1 MAVYTGIDS
10 DALAEF
16 AAQYPLSQ
24 IEEFKGITA
33 GVQNSNFLLTTVDA
47 KYILTIYE
55 SSANGVAA
63 SDLPF
68 FLGLMLHL
76 SAQGLSC
83 PVPLARKDGGL
94 ISNIK
99 NKPAALVSFLE
110 GRSVKNP
117 RPEHCRA
124 LGAAMAQMHLA
135 GDGFELTRPNNHGLG
150 NWQALFERCHSRADE
165 VSPDLTRAM
174 ERELTRLREN
184 WPGNLPTGIIHADL
198 FPDNV
203 FFMRGDMSGLID
215 FYFACNDFYAYDLA
229 IALNAWCFEADATFN
244 VTKARALLSGYQNLR
259 PLAPEEIDAV
269 PILGAGAAM
278 RFLTTRLFDWL
289 NQVDGAQVEPK
300 NPNDFLRRLR
310 FHRSATRPEDYG
322 LTL

>member
-1 MAVYTGIDS
+1 MAVYTEID
-10 DALAEF
+10 DATLAQF
-16 AAQYPLSQ
+16 GAQYPLSS
-24 IEEFKGITA
+24 IDSLKGITQ
-33 GVQNSNFLLTTVDA
+33 GVQNSNFLLTTAQA

-63 SDLPF
+63 ADLPF

-76 SAQGLSC
+76 SANGLSC

-94 ISNIK
+94 ISTVK
-99 NKPAALVSFLE
+99 DKPAALVSFLE
-110 GRSVKNP
+110 GRSVKTP

-124 LGAAMAQMHLA
+124 LGAAMAQMHVA
-135 GDGFELTRPNNHGLG
+135 GAGFELRRANNHGLA
-150 NWQALFERCHSRADE
+150 NWQALFERCHDRADE

-174 ERELTRLREN
+174 ERELARLEEN
-184 WPGNLPTGIIHADL
+184 WPDNLPPGIIHADL

-203 FFMRGDMSGLID
+203 FFVQGEVSGLID

-244 VTKARALLSGYQNLR
+244 VTKARALLSGYQNVRALS
-259 PLAPEEIDAV
+259 PEEIDAV

-310 FHRSATRPEDYG
+310 FHRSATRPADYG

>member
-1 MAVYTGIDS
+1 MAVYTEIDS
-10 DALAEF
+10 NTLAEI
-16 AAQYPLSQ
+16 AEQYPLSQ
-24 IEEFKGITA
+24 VDDFKGITA
-33 GVQNSNFLLTTVDA
+33 GVQNSNFLLTTADA

-63 SDLPF
+63 ADLPF
-68 FLGLMLHL
+68 FLNLMLHL

-94 ISNIK
+94 VSTIK

-110 GRSVKNP
+110 GRSVRTP

-135 GDGFELTRPNNHGLG
+135 GDRFELTRPNNHGLG

-174 ERELTRLREN
+174 ERELTRLQEN
-184 WPGNLPTGIIHADL
+184 WPDNLPTGIIHADL

-203 FFMRGDMSGLID
+203 FFLQGDISGLID

-244 VTKARALLSGYQNLR
+244 VTKARALMSGYQNMR

-310 FHRSATRPEDYG
+310 FHRSAMRPADYG

>member
-1 MAVYTGIDS
+1 MAVYTEIDS
-10 DALAEF
+10 DTLAEF

-24 IEEFKGITA
+24 VDEFKGITA
-33 GVQNSNFLLTTVDA
+33 GVQNSNFLLTTADA

-55 SSANGVAA
+55 SSANGVSAA
-63 SDLPF
+63 DLPF
-68 FLGLMLHL
+68 FLSLMLHL

-83 PVPLARKDGGL
+83 PVPLARKDGEL
-94 ISNIK
+94 ISTIK

-110 GRSVKNP
+110 GRSVKTP

-174 ERELTRLREN
+174 ERELTRLKEN
-184 WPGNLPTGIIHADL
+184 WPDNLPTGIIHADL

-203 FFMRGDMSGLID
+203 FFMQGDMSGLID

-229 IALNAWCFEADATFN
+229 
-244 VTKARALLSGYQNLR
+244 
-259 PLAPEEIDAV
+259 
-269 PILGAGAAM
+269 
-278 RFLTTRLFDWL
+278 
-289 NQVDGAQVEPK
+289 
-300 NPNDFLRRLR
+300 
-310 FHRSATRPEDYG
+310 
-322 LTL
+322 

>member
-1 MAVYTGIDS
+1 MAVYTEIDTNT
-10 DALAEF
+10 LAEF

-24 IEEFKGITA
+24 VDEFKGITA
-33 GVQNSNFLLTTVDA
+33 GVQNSNFLLTTADA

-55 SSANGVAA
+55 SSANGVSAA
-63 SDLPF
+63 DLPF

-83 PVPLARKDGGL
+83 PVPLARKDGEL
-94 ISNIK
+94 ISTIK
-99 NKPAALVSFLE
+99 NKPAALISFLK
-110 GRSVKNP
+110 GRSVKTP

-135 GDGFELTRPNNHGLG
+135 GDGFELKRPNNHGLG

-174 ERELTRLREN
+174 ERELTRLKEN
-184 WPGNLPTGIIHADL
+184 WPDNLPTGIIHADL

-203 FFMRGDMSGLID
+203 FFMQGDMSGLID

-310 FHRSATRPEDYG
+310 FHRSATRPADYG

>member
-1 MAVYTGIDS
+1 MAVYTEIDS
-10 DALAEF
+10 NTLAEI

-24 IEEFKGITA
+24 VDEFKGITA
-33 GVQNSNFLLTTVDA
+33 GVQNSNFLLTTADA

-63 SDLPF
+63 ADLPF
-68 FLGLMLHL
+68 FLNLMLHL

-94 ISNIK
+94 VSTIK

-110 GRSVKNP
+110 GRSVRTP

-174 ERELTRLREN
+174 ERELTRLQEN
-184 WPGNLPTGIIHADL
+184 WPDNLPTGIIHADL

-203 FFMRGDMSGLID
+203 FFLQGDMSGLID

-244 VTKARALLSGYQNLR
+244 VTKARALMSGYQNMR

-310 FHRSATRPEDYG
+310 FHRSAMRPADYG

>member
-1 MAVYTGIDS
+1 MAVYTEIDS
-10 DALAEF
+10 DTLAEF

-24 IEEFKGITA
+24 IDEFKGITA
-33 GVQNSNFLLTTVDA
+33 GVQNSNFLLTTADA

-63 SDLPF
+63 ADLPF

-94 ISNIK
+94 ISTIK

-110 GRSVKNP
+110 GRSVKTP
-117 RPEHCRA
+117 RPQHCRA

-174 ERELTRLREN
+174 ERELTRLQEN
-184 WPGNLPTGIIHADL
+184 WPDNLPTGIIHADL

-203 FFMRGDMSGLID
+203 FFLQGDMSGLID

-310 FHRSATRPEDYG
+310 FHRSATRPADYG

>member
-1 MAVYTGIDS
+1 MAVYTEIDG
-10 DALAEF
+10 DTLAQF
-16 AAQYPLSQ
+16 AAQYPLAQ
-24 IEEFKGITA
+24 IDEMKGITA
-33 GVQNSNFLLTTVDA
+33 GVQNSNFLLATADA
-47 KYILTIYE
+47 KYILTVYE

-63 SDLPF
+63 DDLPF

-94 ISNIK
+94 ISTVK
-99 NKPAALVSFLE
+99 DKPAALVSFLE
-110 GRSVKNP
+110 GRSVKTP

-135 GDGFELTRPNNHGLG
+135 GDGFELHRPNNHGLT
-150 NWQALFERCHSRADE
+150 NWQTLFERCRSRADE

-174 ERELTRLREN
+174 ERELIRLKEN
-184 WPGNLPTGIIHADL
+184 WPDNLPAGIIHADL

-203 FFMRGDMSGLID
+203 FFMQGEVSGLID

-229 IALNAWCFEADATFN
+229 IALNAWCFEADASFN
-244 VTKARALLSGYQNLR
+244 VTKARALLSGYQNVR

-310 FHRSATRPEDYG
+310 FHRSATRPADYG

>member
-1 MAVYTGIDS
+1 MAVYTEIDTNT
-10 DALAEF
+10 LAEF

-24 IEEFKGITA
+24 IDEFKGITA
-33 GVQNSNFLLTTVDA
+33 GVQNSNFLLTTVNA
-47 KYILTIYE
+47 KYILTIFE

-63 SDLPF
+63 ADLPF

-76 SAQGLSC
+76 SARGLSC

-94 ISNIK
+94 ISTIK

-110 GRSVKNP
+110 GRSVKTP
-117 RPEHCRA
+117 RPQHCRA

-174 ERELTRLREN
+174 ERELTRLKEN
-184 WPGNLPTGIIHADL
+184 WPGSLPTGIIHADL

-203 FFMRGDMSGLID
+203 FFMQGDMSGLID

-259 PLAPEEIDAV
+259 PLAPEEIDAM

-289 NQVDGAQVEPK
+289 NQIDGAQVEPK

>member
-1 MAVYTGIDS
+1 TEIDS
-10 DALAEF
+10 DTLAEF
-16 AAQYPLSQ
+16 AAQYPLSR
-24 IEEFKGITA
+24 IDEFKGITA
-33 GVQNSNFLLTTVDA
+33 GVQNSNFLLTTADA

-63 SDLPF
+63 ADLPCF
-68 FLGLMLHL
+68 GGFMLHL

-94 ISNIK
+94 ISTIK

-110 GRSVKNP
+110 GRSVKTP

-150 NWQALFERCHSRADE
+150 NWQALFEHCHSRADE

-174 ERELTRLREN
+174 ERELTRLKEN
-184 WPGNLPTGIIHADL
+184 WPDNLPTGIIHADL

-203 FFMRGDMSGLID
+203 FFMQGDMSGLID

-259 PLAPEEIDAV
+259 SLAPEEIDAV

-310 FHRSATRPEDYG
+310 FHRRATRPADYG

>member
-1 MAVYTGIDS
+1 MAVYTEIDTNT
-10 DALAEF
+10 LAEF

-24 IEEFKGITA
+24 IDEFKGITA
-33 GVQNSNFLLTTVDA
+33 GVQNSNFLLTTANA
-47 KYILTIYE
+47 KYILTIFE

-63 SDLPF
+63 ADLPF

-76 SAQGLSC
+76 SARGLSC

-94 ISNIK
+94 ISTIK

-110 GRSVKNP
+110 GRSVKTP

-174 ERELTRLREN
+174 ERELTRLKEN
-184 WPGNLPTGIIHADL
+184 WPGSLPTGIIHADL

-203 FFMRGDMSGLID
+203 FFMQGDMSGLID

-259 PLAPEEIDAV
+259 PLAPEEIDAM

-322 LTL
+322 LAL

>member
-1 MAVYTGIDS
+1 
-10 DALAEF
+10 
-16 AAQYPLSQ
+16 
-24 IEEFKGITA
+24 
-33 GVQNSNFLLTTVDA
+33 
-47 KYILTIYE
+47 ILTIYE
-55 SSANGVAA
+55 SSANGVSAA
-63 SDLPF
+63 DLPF
-68 FLGLMLHL
+68 FLNLMLQL
-76 SAQGLSC
+76 SAQCQSC

-94 ISNIK
+94 ISTIK

-110 GRSVKNP
+110 GRSVKTP

-124 LGAAMAQMHLA
+124 LGAAMAQMHVA

-150 NWQALFERCHSRADE
+150 NWQALFEHCHSRADE

-174 ERELTRLREN
+174 ERELTRLKEN
-184 WPGNLPTGIIHADL
+184 WPDNLPTGIIHADL

-203 FFMRGDMSGLID
+203 FFMQGDMSGLID

>member
-1 MAVYTGIDS
+1 MAVYTEIDTNT
-10 DALAEF
+10 LAEF

-24 IEEFKGITA
+24 IDEFKGITA
-33 GVQNSNFLLTTVDA
+33 GVQNSNFLLTTADA

-63 SDLPF
+63 ADLPF

-83 PVPLARKDGGL
+83 PVPLARQDGRF
-94 ISNIK
+94 ISTIK

-110 GRSVKNP
+110 GRSVKTP

-174 ERELTRLREN
+174 EHELTRLKEN
-184 WPGNLPTGIIHADL
+184 WPGSLPTGIIHADL

-203 FFMRGDMSGLID
+203 FFMQGDMSGLID

>member
-1 MAVYTGIDS
+1 
-10 DALAEF
+10 
-16 AAQYPLSQ
+16 
-24 IEEFKGITA
+24 
-33 GVQNSNFLLTTVDA
+33 
-47 KYILTIYE
+47 
-55 SSANGVAA
+55 
-63 SDLPF
+63 
-68 FLGLMLHL
+68 MLHL

-94 ISNIK
+94 ISTIK

-110 GRSVKNP
+110 GRSVKTP

-174 ERELTRLREN
+174 ERELTRLKEN
-184 WPGNLPTGIIHADL
+184 WPDNLPTGIIHADL

-203 FFMRGDMSGLID
+203 FFMQGDMSGLID

>member
-1 MAVYTGIDS
+1 MAVYTEIDS
-10 DALAEF
+10 DTLAEF

-24 IEEFKGITA
+24 IDEFKGITA
-33 GVQNSNFLLTTVDA
+33 GVQNSNFLLTTVDT

-63 SDLPF
+63 ADLPF

-94 ISNIK
+94 ISTIK

-110 GRSVKNP
+110 GRSVKTP

-124 LGAAMAQMHLA
+124 LGAAMAQIHLV

-174 ERELTRLREN
+174 ERELTRLKEN
-184 WPGNLPTGIIHADL
+184 WPDNLPTGIIHADL

-203 FFMRGDMSGLID
+203 FFMQGDMSGLID

>member
-1 MAVYTGIDS
+1 MAVYTEIDS
-10 DALAEF
+10 NTLAEI

-24 IEEFKGITA
+24 VDEFKGITA
-33 GVQNSNFLLTTVDA
+33 GVQNSNFLLTTADA

-63 SDLPF
+63 ADLPF
-68 FLGLMLHL
+68 FLNLMLHL

-94 ISNIK
+94 VSTIK

-110 GRSVKNP
+110 GRSVRNP

-135 GDGFELTRPNNHGLG
+135 GDRFELTRPNNHGLG

-174 ERELTRLREN
+174 ERELTRLQEN
-184 WPGNLPTGIIHADL
+184 WPDNLPTGIIHADL

-203 FFMRGDMSGLID
+203 FFLQGDISGLID

-244 VTKARALLSGYQNLR
+244 VTKARALLSGYQNMR

-310 FHRSATRPEDYG
+310 FHRSAMRPADYG

>member
-1 MAVYTGIDS
+1 MAVYTEIDG
-10 DALAEF
+10 DTLAQF
-16 AAQYPLSQ
+16 AAQYPLAQ
-24 IEEFKGITA
+24 IDALKGITA
-33 GVQNSNFLLTTVDA
+33 GVQNSNFLLATADA
-47 KYILTIYE
+47 KYILTVYE

-63 SDLPF
+63 DDLPF

-94 ISNIK
+94 ISTVK
-99 NKPAALVSFLE
+99 DKPAALVSFLE
-110 GRSVKNP
+110 GRSVKTP

-135 GDGFELTRPNNHGLG
+135 GDGFELHRPNNHGLS
-150 NWQALFERCHSRADE
+150 NWQTLFERCRSRADE

-174 ERELTRLREN
+174 ERELIRLKEN
-184 WPGNLPTGIIHADL
+184 WPDNLPAGIIHADL

-203 FFMRGDMSGLID
+203 FFMQGEVSGLID

-244 VTKARALLSGYQNLR
+244 VTKARALLSGYQNVR

-310 FHRSATRPEDYG
+310 FHRSATRPADYG

>member
-1 MAVYTGIDS
+1 MAVYTEIDTNT
-10 DALAEF
+10 LAEF

-24 IEEFKGITA
+24 IDEFKGITA
-33 GVQNSNFLLTTVDA
+33 GVQNSNFLLTTANA

-55 SSANGVAA
+55 SSANGVATA
-63 SDLPF
+63 DLPF

-83 PVPLARKDGGL
+83 PVPLARQDGRL
-94 ISNIK
+94 ISTIK

-110 GRSVKNP
+110 GRSVKTP

-174 ERELTRLREN
+174 ERELTRLKEN
-184 WPGNLPTGIIHADL
+184 WPGSLPTGIIHADL

-203 FFMRGDMSGLID
+203 FFMQGNMSGLID

-259 PLAPEEIDAV
+259 PLAPEEIDAM

-322 LTL
+322 LAL

>member
-1 MAVYTGIDS
+1 MAVYTEIDS
-10 DALAEF
+10 DTLAEF

-24 IEEFKGITA
+24 IDEFKGITA
-33 GVQNSNFLLTTVDA
+33 GVQNSNFLLATADA
-47 KYILTIYE
+47 KYILTIFE
-55 SSANGVAA
+55 SSTNGVAA
-63 SDLPF
+63 ADLPF

-76 SAQGLSC
+76 SAQGLLC

-94 ISNIK
+94 ISTIK
-99 NKPAALVSFLE
+99 NKPAALVRFLE
-110 GRSVKNP
+110 GRSVKTP

-124 LGAAMAQMHLA
+124 LGAAMAQMHIA

-174 ERELTRLREN
+174 ERELNRLKEN
-184 WPGNLPTGIIHADL
+184 WPNNLPTGIIHADL

-203 FFMRGDMSGLID
+203 FFMEGDLSGLID

-229 IALNAWCFEADATFN
+229 IALNAWCFEPDATFN
-244 VTKARALLSGYQNLR
+244 ITKARALLSGYQNLR

>member
-1 MAVYTGIDS
+1 MAVYTEIDS
-10 DALAEF
+10 DTLAEF

-24 IEEFKGITA
+24 IDEIKGITA
-33 GVQNSNFLLTTVDA
+33 GVQNSNFLLTTADA

-63 SDLPF
+63 ADLPF
-68 FLGLMLHL
+68 FIGLMLHL

-94 ISNIK
+94 ISTIK

-110 GRSVKNP
+110 GRSVKTP

-174 ERELTRLREN
+174 ERELTRLKEN
-184 WPGNLPTGIIHADL
+184 WPDNLPTGIIHADL

-203 FFMRGDMSGLID
+203 FFMQGDMSGLID

>member
-1 MAVYTGIDS
+1 MAVYTEIDS
-10 DALAEF
+10 DTLAEF
-16 AAQYPLSQ
+16 AAQYSLSQ
-24 IEEFKGITA
+24 IDEFKGITA
-33 GVQNSNFLLTTVDA
+33 GVQNSNFLLTTADA

-63 SDLPF
+63 ADLPF

-94 ISNIK
+94 ISTIK

-110 GRSVKNP
+110 GRSVKTP

-174 ERELTRLREN
+174 ERELTRLKEN
-184 WPGNLPTGIIHADL
+184 WPGSLPTGIIHADL

-203 FFMRGDMSGLID
+203 FFMQGDMSGLID

-310 FHRSATRPEDYG
+310 FHRSATRPADYG

>member
-1 MAVYTGIDS
+1 MAVYTEIDTNT
-10 DALAEF
+10 LAEF

-24 IEEFKGITA
+24 VDEFKGITA
-33 GVQNSNFLLTTVDA
+33 GVQNSNFLLTTADA

-55 SSANGVAA
+55 SSANGVSAA
-63 SDLPF
+63 DLPF

-83 PVPLARKDGGL
+83 PVPLARKDGEL
-94 ISNIK
+94 ISTIK

-110 GRSVKNP
+110 GRSVKTP

-165 VSPDLTRAM
+165 VCPDLTRAM
-174 ERELTRLREN
+174 ERELTRLKEN
-184 WPGNLPTGIIHADL
+184 WPDNLPTGIIHADL

-203 FFMRGDMSGLID
+203 FFMQGDMSGLID

-310 FHRSATRPEDYG
+310 FHRSATRPADYG

>member
-1 MAVYTGIDS
+1 MAVYTEIDG
-10 DALAEF
+10 DTLAQF
-16 AAQYPLSQ
+16 AAQYPLAQ
-24 IEEFKGITA
+24 IDALKGITA
-33 GVQNSNFLLTTVDA
+33 GVQNSNFLLATADA
-47 KYILTIYE
+47 KYILTVYE

-63 SDLPF
+63 DDLPF

-94 ISNIK
+94 ISTVK
-99 NKPAALVSFLE
+99 DKPAALVSFLK
-110 GRSVKNP
+110 GRSVKTP

-135 GDGFELTRPNNHGLG
+135 GDGFELHRPNNHGLS
-150 NWQALFERCHSRADE
+150 NWQTLFERCRSRADE

-174 ERELTRLREN
+174 ERELIRLKEN
-184 WPGNLPTGIIHADL
+184 WPDNLPAGIIHADL

-203 FFMRGDMSGLID
+203 FFMQGAVSGLID

-244 VTKARALLSGYQNLR
+244 VTKARALLSGYQNVR

-310 FHRSATRPEDYG
+310 FHRSATRPADYG

>member
-1 MAVYTGIDS
+1 MAVYTEIDS
-10 DALAEF
+10 DTLAEF

-24 IEEFKGITA
+24 IDEFKGITA
-33 GVQNSNFLLTTVDA
+33 GVQNSNFLLTTANA
-47 KYILTIYE
+47 KYILTIFE

-63 SDLPF
+63 ADLPF

-83 PVPLARKDGGL
+83 PVPLARKDGEL
-94 ISNIK
+94 ISTIK

-110 GRSVKNP
+110 GRSVKTP

-174 ERELTRLREN
+174 ERELTRLKEN
-184 WPGNLPTGIIHADL
+184 WPGSLPTGIIHADL

-203 FFMRGDMSGLID
+203 FFMQGDMSGLID

-259 PLAPEEIDAV
+259 PLAPEEIDAM

-322 LTL
+322 LAL

>member
-1 MAVYTGIDS
+1 MAVYTEIDS
-10 DALAEF
+10 NTLAEI

-24 IEEFKGITA
+24 VDEFKGITA
-33 GVQNSNFLLTTVDA
+33 GVQNSNFLLTTADA

-63 SDLPF
+63 ADLPF
-68 FLGLMLHL
+68 FLNLMLHL

-94 ISNIK
+94 VSTVK

-110 GRSVKNP
+110 GRSVRTP

-135 GDGFELTRPNNHGLG
+135 GDRFELTRPNNHGLG

-174 ERELTRLREN
+174 ERELTRLQEN
-184 WPGNLPTGIIHADL
+184 WPDNLPTGIIHADL

-203 FFMRGDMSGLID
+203 FFLQGDISGLID

-244 VTKARALLSGYQNLR
+244 VTKARALMSGYQNMR

-310 FHRSATRPEDYG
+310 FHRSAMRPADYG

>member
-1 MAVYTGIDS
+1 MAVYTEVDS
-10 DALAEF
+10 DTLAEF

-24 IEEFKGITA
+24 FDEFKGITA
-33 GVQNSNFLLTTVDA
+33 GVQNSNFLLTTADA

-63 SDLPF
+63 ADLPF

-94 ISNIK
+94 ISTIK

-110 GRSVKNP
+110 GRSVKTP

-135 GDGFELTRPNNHGLG
+135 GDGFELKRPNNHGLG

-174 ERELTRLREN
+174 ERELTRLKEN
-184 WPGNLPTGIIHADL
+184 WPDNLPTGIIHADL

-203 FFMRGDMSGLID
+203 FFMQGDMSGLID

-310 FHRSATRPEDYG
+310 FHRSATRPADYG

>member
-1 MAVYTGIDS
+1 MAVYTEIDG
-10 DALAEF
+10 DALAQF
-16 AAQYPLSQ
+16 AAQYPLTK
-24 IEEFKGITA
+24 IGELKGITA
-33 GVQNSNFLLTTVDA
+33 GVQNSNFLLATADA
-47 KYILTIYE
+47 KYILTVYE

-63 SDLPF
+63 NDLPF

-76 SAQGLSC
+76 SEQGLSC
-83 PVPLARKDGGL
+83 PVPLARKDGRL
-94 ISNIK
+94 ISTIRH
-99 NKPAALVSFLE
+99 KPAALVSFLE
-110 GRSVKNP
+110 GRSVKTP
-117 RPEHCRA
+117 HPEHCRA

-135 GDGFELTRPNNHGLG
+135 GRGFELRRRNNHGLT
-150 NWQALFERCHSRADE
+150 NWQLLFERCWSRADE

-174 ERELTRLREN
+174 EQELTRLREN
-184 WPGNLPTGIIHADL
+184 WPDNLPNGIIHADL

-203 FFMRGDMSGLID
+203 FFMEGVVSGLID

-229 IALNAWCFEADATFN
+229 IALNAWCFEADASFN
-244 VTKARALLSGYQNLR
+244 VTKARALLSGYQNER
-259 PLAPEEIDAV
+259 PLAPEEIDAM

-310 FHRSATRPEDYG
+310 FHRSATRPADYG

>member
-1 MAVYTGIDS
+1 MAVYTEIDS
-10 DALAEF
+10 NTLAEF
-16 AAQYPLSQ
+16 VAQYPLSQ
-24 IEEFKGITA
+24 VDEFKGITA
-33 GVQNSNFLLTTVDA
+33 GVQNSNFLLTTADA

-55 SSANGVAA
+55 SSANGVSAA
-63 SDLPF
+63 DLPF
-68 FLGLMLHL
+68 FLNLMLHL

-83 PVPLARKDGGL
+83 PVPLARKDGEL
-94 ISNIK
+94 ISTIK
-99 NKPAALVSFLE
+99 NKPAALISFLK
-110 GRSVKNP
+110 GRSVKTP

-135 GDGFELTRPNNHGLG
+135 GDGFEMTRPNNHGLG
-150 NWQALFERCHSRADE
+150 NWHALVERCHSRADE
-165 VSPDLTRAM
+165 VSPDLTKAM
-174 ERELTRLREN
+174 ERELARLKEN
-184 WPGNLPTGIIHADL
+184 WPDNLPTGIIHADL

-203 FFMRGDMSGLID
+203 FFMQGDISGLID

-244 VTKARALLSGYQNLR
+244 VTKSRALLSGYQNLR

-310 FHRSATRPEDYG
+310 FHRSATRPADYG

>member
-1 MAVYTGIDS
+1 MAVYTEIDG
-10 DALAEF
+10 DTLAQF
-16 AAQYPLSQ
+16 AAQYPLAQ
-24 IEEFKGITA
+24 IDELKGITA
-33 GVQNSNFLLTTVDA
+33 GVQNSNFLLATADA
-47 KYILTIYE
+47 KYILTVYE

-63 SDLPF
+63 DDLPF

-94 ISNIK
+94 ISTVK
-99 NKPAALVSFLE
+99 DKPAALVSFLE
-110 GRSVKNP
+110 GRSVKTP

-135 GDGFELTRPNNHGLG
+135 GDGFELHRPNNHGLT
-150 NWQALFERCHSRADE
+150 NWQTLFERCRSRADE

-174 ERELTRLREN
+174 ERELIRLKEN
-184 WPGNLPTGIIHADL
+184 WPDNLPAGIIHADL

-203 FFMRGDMSGLID
+203 FFMQGDVSGLID

-244 VTKARALLSGYQNLR
+244 VTKARALLSGYQNVR

-310 FHRSATRPEDYG
+310 FHRSATRPADYG

>member
-1 MAVYTGIDS
+1 MAVYTEIDS
-10 DALAEF
+10 NTLAEF
-16 AAQYPLSQ
+16 AAQYPLAQ
-24 IEEFKGITA
+24 VDEFKGITA
-33 GVQNSNFLLTTVDA
+33 GVQNSNFLLTTADA

-55 SSANGVAA
+55 SSANGVSAA
-63 SDLPF
+63 DLPF

-83 PVPLARKDGGL
+83 PVPLARKDGEL
-94 ISNIK
+94 ISTIK

-110 GRSVKNP
+110 GRSVKTP

-135 GDGFELTRPNNHGLG
+135 GDGFELKRPNNHGLG

-174 ERELTRLREN
+174 ERELTRLKEN
-184 WPGNLPTGIIHADL
+184 WPDNLPTGIIHADL

-203 FFMRGDMSGLID
+203 FFMQGDMSGLID

-310 FHRSATRPEDYG
+310 FHRSATRPADYG

>member
-1 MAVYTGIDS
+1 MAVYTEVDS
-10 DALAEF
+10 DTLAEF

-24 IEEFKGITA
+24 IDEFKGITA
-33 GVQNSNFLLTTVDA
+33 GVQNSNFLLTTADA

-63 SDLPF
+63 ADLPF

-94 ISNIK
+94 ISTIK

-110 GRSVKNP
+110 GRSVKTP

-174 ERELTRLREN
+174 ERELTRLKEN
-184 WPGNLPTGIIHADL
+184 WPDNLPTGIIHADL

-203 FFMRGDMSGLID
+203 FFMQGDMSGLID

-259 PLAPEEIDAV
+259 LLAPEEIDAV

>member
-1 MAVYTGIDS
+1 MFDT
-10 DALAEF
+10 LAEF

-24 IEEFKGITA
+24 INEFKGITA
-33 GVQNSNFLLTTVDA
+33 GVQNSNFLLTTADA

-63 SDLPF
+63 ADLPF

-94 ISNIK
+94 ISTIK

-110 GRSVKNP
+110 GRSVKTP

-174 ERELTRLREN
+174 ERELTRLKEN
-184 WPGNLPTGIIHADL
+184 WPDNLPTGIIHADL

-203 FFMRGDMSGLID
+203 FFMQGDMSGLID

-244 VTKARALLSGYQNLR
+244 VTKARALLSGYQNMR

-310 FHRSATRPEDYG
+310 FHRSATRPADYG

>member
-1 MAVYTGIDS
+1 MAVYTEID
-10 DALAEF
+10 DATLAQF
-16 AAQYPLSQ
+16 GAQYPLSS
-24 IEEFKGITA
+24 IDSLKGITQ
-33 GVQNSNFLLTTVDA
+33 GVQNSNFLLTTAQA

-63 SDLPF
+63 ADLPF

-76 SAQGLSC
+76 SANGLSC

-94 ISNIK
+94 ISTVK
-99 NKPAALVSFLE
+99 DKPAALVSFLE
-110 GRSVKNP
+110 GRSVKTP

-124 LGAAMAQMHLA
+124 LGAAMAQMHVA
-135 GDGFELTRPNNHGLG
+135 GAGFELRRANNHGLA
-150 NWQALFERCHSRADE
+150 NWQALFERCHDRADE

-174 ERELTRLREN
+174 ERELARLEEN
-184 WPGNLPTGIIHADL
+184 WPDNLPPGIIHADL

-203 FFMRGDMSGLID
+203 FFVQGEVSGLID

-244 VTKARALLSGYQNLR
+244 VTKARALLSGYQNVRALS
-259 PLAPEEIDAV
+259 PEEIDAV

-310 FHRSATRPEDYG
+310 FHRSASRPADYG

>member
-1 MAVYTGIDS
+1 MAVYTEID
-10 DALAEF
+10 DATLAQF
-16 AAQYPLSQ
+16 GAQYPLSS
-24 IEEFKGITA
+24 IDSLKGITQ
-33 GVQNSNFLLTTVDA
+33 GVQNSNFLLTTAQA

-63 SDLPF
+63 ADLPF

-76 SAQGLSC
+76 SANGLSC

-94 ISNIK
+94 ISTVK
-99 NKPAALVSFLE
+99 DKPAALVSFLE
-110 GRSVKNP
+110 GRSVKTP

-124 LGAAMAQMHLA
+124 LGAAMAQMHVA
-135 GDGFELTRPNNHGLG
+135 GAGFELRRANNHGLA
-150 NWQALFERCHSRADE
+150 NWQALFERCHDRADE

-174 ERELTRLREN
+174 ERELARLEEN
-184 WPGNLPTGIIHADL
+184 WPDNVPAGISHADL

-203 FFMRGDMSGLID
+203 FFVQGEVSGLID

-244 VTKARALLSGYQNLR
+244 VTKARALLSGYQNVRALS
-259 PLAPEEIDAV
+259 PEEIDAV

-310 FHRSATRPEDYG
+310 FHRSATRPADYG

>member
-1 MAVYTGIDS
+1 MAVYTEIDS
-10 DALAEF
+10 NTLAEI

-24 IEEFKGITA
+24 VDEFKGITA
-33 GVQNSNFLLTTVDA
+33 GVQNSNFLLTTADA

-63 SDLPF
+63 ADLPF
-68 FLGLMLHL
+68 FLNLMLHL

-94 ISNIK
+94 VSTIK

-110 GRSVKNP
+110 GRSVRTP

-135 GDGFELTRPNNHGLG
+135 GDRFELTRPNNHGLG

-174 ERELTRLREN
+174 ERELTRLQEN
-184 WPGNLPTGIIHADL
+184 WPDNLPTGIIHADL

-203 FFMRGDMSGLID
+203 FFLQGDISGLID

-244 VTKARALLSGYQNLR
+244 VTKARALMSGYQNMR

-310 FHRSATRPEDYG
+310 FHRSAMRPADYG